1 MIKDIEEKENRYKF
15 LKSKIEEEISKFKVK
30 QTILDE
36 KLQNIRDSAKTATHD
51 TLSIS
56 FNAQNQENVYELVK
70 SHILELENLKNYID
84 SELNK
89 ISKQKALQKTLFEKF
104 KDKVKVKQTQLGT
117 FQIEYDDSDIEDIT
131 EDTLVSKKLINS
143 LKEQIFGKKQN

>member
-51 TLSIS
+51 ILSIS